1 MRTFLIAAAAAMTV
15 GLTSAAPAQATYWSC
30 QGGYV
35 ACGGG
40 ESSTKSYSKKSSHK
54 AAASSYGDDG
64 YVPMKKKT
72 RKASYNVASDDDDQ
86 PRRSKRR
93 SRVTNSGSGYSAGGG
108 MASYY
113 WQPQRVASGGWFN
126 PNALTAAHK
135 TLPFGTRVRVTHLKS
150 GQSVEVRIND
160 RNGGREVIDL
170 SKAAAA
176 KIGLVR
182 EGRAQVRLDV
192 L

>member
-1 MRTFLIAAAAAMTV
+1 MRSLLPVTLLLAGCGAEPAARPTRPGYVVVPPLTDARARARPTREAPAPRATRAPRQAAPREA
-15 GLTSAAPAQATYWSC
+15 AAPAVSAEGASEVGQATWYGEEL
-30 QGGYV
+30 QG
-35 ACGGG
+35 
-40 ESSTKSYSKKSSHK
+40 
-54 AAASSYGDDG
+54 
-64 YVPMKKKT
+64 
-72 RKASYNVASDDDDQ
+72 
-86 PRRSKRR
+86 RR
-93 SRVTNSGSGYSAGGG
+93 T
-108 MASYY
+108 
-113 WQPQRVASGGWFN
+113 ASGEPFDLN
-126 PNALTAAHK
+126 LLTAAHK
-135 TLPFGTRVRVTHLKS
+135 SLPFGTRVRVTHLKS

>member
-1 MRTFLIAAAAAMTV
+1 MSAEGASEV
-15 GLTSAAPAQATYWSC
+15 GQATWYGEEL
-30 QGGYV
+30 QG
-35 ACGGG
+35 
-40 ESSTKSYSKKSSHK
+40 
-54 AAASSYGDDG
+54 
-64 YVPMKKKT
+64 
-72 RKASYNVASDDDDQ
+72 
-86 PRRSKRR
+86 RR
-93 SRVTNSGSGYSAGGG
+93 T
-108 MASYY
+108 
-113 WQPQRVASGGWFN
+113 ASGEPFDLN
-126 PNALTAAHK
+126 LLTAAHK
-135 TLPFGTRVRVTHLKS
+135 SLPFGTRVRVTHLKS